1 MRMKAV
7 TRSTTS
13 VHAAA
18 EARRLKAREL
28 SLIVRVRE
36 AVAEPADSLDEIDGK
51 LLAQAP
57 DEHLDGIGVAVE
69 ILLVEMLDQLG
80 ARDDALTMQHEI
92 SEHAIFVRGELDR
105 ATVHRHPRGLGVEAE
120 RSAFHLVAGM
130 PGGTAEK
137 RGGGRHHLCHIEGPC
152 L

>member
-1 MRMKAV
+1 MRMKEA
-7 TRSTTS
+7 TGRQTK

-18 EARRLKAREL
+18 EANSLKAREL

-36 AVAEPADSLDEIDGK
+36 AVAEPADSLDEIDGE
-51 LLAQAP
+51 LLAEAP

-80 ARDDALTMQHEI
+80 ARDDALTVQHEI
-92 SEHAIFVRGELDR
+92 SEHAIFVRGELER
-105 ATVHRHPRGLGVEAE
+105 SPVHRHPRGLSVEAE

-130 PGGTAEK
+130 PGGTA
-137 RGGGRHHLCHIEGPC
+137 
-152 L
+152 